1 MGAFLEEY
9 LVLLLFLIL
18 LLLSLILQLMLTQ
31 GTYTIYS
38 SLLPTHL
45 SLLSGSM
52 MAMVFLPW
60 LAALIFSMSSLGR
73 VSLRLRD
80 DRILVVAWPSLPG
93 LTAAMI
99 LLSCLWPP
107 EAWLWEGPPLWA

>member
-1 MGAFLEEY
+1 MHLKWSIYRVLYTY
-9 LVLLLFLIL
+9 LVVEQLIVE
-18 LLLSLILQLMLTQ
+18 IVTPA
-31 GTYTIYS
+31 
-38 SLLPTHL
+38 LLPTHL

-107 EAWLWEGPPLWA
+107 EAWLWEAPPLWVSGDQQLI